1 MPKKDHNYNQACNT
15 SNGSTSTED
24 ASLDKHSKS
33 KLRNDATFDLVDNYQ
48 ETDDS
53 LTIEYRSHTNDK
65 KKSKR
70 KMRQACLVVAVLILI
85 IVAVIITYVCVKT
98 VEDNDSNTKKDCTMS
113 PHDKNGISITTIDK
127 EKGTSAV
134 MRPVKA
140 DECATDKCKLIA
152 KNLKKAM
159 NLSADPCQDF
169 HQYACGSWPL
179 NYKLPPS
186 LPKLDTM
193 GMLNLQKN
201 RFLRDAIEAEK
212 GNPSNTAN
220 PNGFRAKLV
229 RYYKSCMNLYKIDRL
244 GSDPLLEFIAKFGR
258 WSPIKQWRQPG
269 TVEPDITDLLI
280 RSHQYFPPSVYDDRI
295 KSPLFKTIVKVNDQN
310 SKKHIFEAS
319 LSHSLFNYS
328 QCLKSNNF

>member
-24 ASLDKHSKS
+24 ASLDKHPKN
-33 KLRNDATFDLVDNYQ
+33 KLGNHDATFDLVDNYQ

-53 LTIEYRSHTNDK
+53 LTMEYRSHTNDK
-65 KKSKR
+65 KNHKR
-70 KMRQACLVVAVLILI
+70 KMRRVCLIVAGLILVL
-85 IVAVIITYVCVKT
+85 VAVIVTYVCIKT
-98 VEDNDSNTKKDCTMS
+98 VQNGDTNTNKDCTVHS
-113 PHDKNGISITTIDK
+113 NVENGTAKKIIQKGDEGK
-127 EKGTSAV
+127 ETSA
-134 MRPVKA
+134 VKA
-140 DECATDKCKLIA
+140 DECATEKCKLIA

-159 NLSADPCQDF
+159 NFSADPCQDF

-193 GMLNLQKN
+193 GMLNMQKN
-201 RFLRDAIEAEK
+201 RFLRDSIVAEK
-212 GNPSNTAN
+212 KNPSIASN

-229 RYYKSCMNLYKIDRL
+229 RYYESCMDLYKIDLL

-258 WSPIKQWRQPG
+258 WSPLKQWRQAG
-269 TVEPDITDLLI
+269 ATEPDITDLLI

-295 KSPLFKTIVKVNDQN
+295 KSPLFKTVVKVNDKN
-310 SKKHIFEAS
+310 SKRHIFEAS
-319 LSHSLFNYS
+319 HPE
-328 QCLKSNNF
+328 KV

>member
-24 ASLDKHSKS
+24 ASLDKHSKT
-33 KLRNDATFDLVDNYQ
+33 KLQNDATFDLVDNYQ

-53 LTIEYRSHTNDK
+53 LTMEYRSHTNN
-65 KKSKR
+65 KKSRKR
-70 KMRQACLVVAVLILI
+70 KMRQACLIVAGLILI

-98 VEDNDSNTKKDCTMS
+98 VEDNDSNIKSDCTLPAHLQRNS
-113 PHDKNGISITTIDK
+113 ETTPTTD
-127 EKGTSAV
+127 EDTETSATTL
-134 MRPVKA
+134 PVKS
-140 DECATDKCKLIA
+140 DECGTDKCKLIA

-179 NYKLPPS
+179 NYELPPS

-193 GMLNLQKN
+193 GMLNMQKN
-201 RFLRDAIEAEK
+201 KFLRDAIEAEK
-212 GNPSNTAN
+212 GNPGNTAN

-229 RYYKSCMNLYKIDRL
+229 RYYESCMNMYKIDQL
-244 GSDPLLEFIAKFGR
+244 GSDPLLEFISSFGR
-258 WSPIKQWRQPG
+258 WSPLKQWRQAG

-295 KSPLFKTIVKVNDQN
+295 KSPMFKTVVKVNDKN

-319 LSHSLFNYS
+319 LFPLF
-328 QCLKSNNF
+328 F